1 MQICIDFGTFNQL
14 YLILHSIQPFRMRI
28 RLFSLFLA
36 LTGLLTLSCN
46 RNAVILESTNAKD
59 EVPLLTNL
67 TFRFNK
73 ALVPDSL
80 LNNWDSTEFI
90 SFKPAIRGRFRWES
104 PDILVFSPAAPLTPA
119 TSYSASFT
127 KEVLRYSKFGK
138 VEKGDDI
145 SFHTPYLSVDDLQV
159 FWTAKDE
166 SGKNAYPQVDIYF
179 NYPVKPE
186 EIKDK
191 LNILVDGK
199 ERDFSVVTQSPE
211 NKISVSINGLTLE
224 DKDYQVK
231 VTLGKGVKPVEGNNA
246 TAEDLV
252 ENFNIPSPYILLIQS
267 VEGRHDGQEGTV
279 EIRTS
284 QPLVAE
290 NLKTY
295 IRIDPELNY
304 SVELTESGA
313 LIRSE
318 AFDVE
323 KSYTINFIKGMRG
336 RLGGVL
342 KEEVSQQ
349 VAFGE
354 LESGINFTNG
364 KGVYLSKQG
373 AKNLEIRIVNT
384 PKVKLI
390 VSKVYENNILMAQHY
405 GYSPRERNSFY
416 GEDEYAVEEVSYA
429 SYNDMVLGDV
439 IFEKEIDTRTLP
451 RSSGG
456 HLLNFSQFEDRLK
469 DFNGIYHVQVRSM
482 ESYWL
487 RDSRFVSVSD
497 IGLIA
502 REGVD
507 KMVVFANSIKN
518 ANALSGVNILV
529 YGSNNQLLGTGST
542 NGDGVAEIAL
552 AKKEFS
558 GFKPAMVIAK
568 TADDFNYLPFGST
581 RVNTSRFD
589 VGGKRNNSTGLDTYI
604 YAERDIYRP
613 GEKINFSVIV
623 RDKQWKS
630 PGELPVVMKMLMPN
644 GKELKT
650 FRKTLNEEGSIEG
663 SIDLALSAITGGY
676 TLEVYSSNEVLLGT
690 QNFNVE
696 EFVPDRIRVQ
706 SKLDKEALQ
715 VGETANVQ
723 VTATNF
729 FGPPAA
735 NRKYELEV
743 QVRRQY
749 FSPEKFEGF
758 NFDLQNMS
766 SVFDKQVSEG
776 QTDANGQVSGSYT
789 LSDMMKNMGMLQ
801 AVFYTTV
808 FDETGRPVSRS
819 SSLKLYTQPVFF
831 GIQREGYYYQ
841 PLNTAARFKLAAVN
855 KSGAGT
861 SATAR
866 VQVIKHEY
874 HTNLVK
880 SGGYFRYES
889 QMEDKMMEEKTL
901 TIGTGSSYAY
911 VPRSP
916 GDYEIRVYAPEAN
929 TYVSE
934 SFYSYGNWGWGS
946 ANSTFEVNN
955 EGHVDIAL
963 DKGKNAYFT
972 NESAVVTFKAPF
984 DGRMLVTMETDKLVS
999 YQYVNVEKRTAQL
1012 TLPITADHLPNV
1024 YVTATLIKPHEF
1036 TDMPLTVAHGYQS
1049 LKVEDKGRKMSVEV
1063 VAKKTVRSRTSQEV
1077 RVKAA
1082 PGSYVTLSAVDNGV
1096 LQVSDFKTPDPYAH
1110 FYSKKALQV
1119 NGYDLYPL
1127 LFPEIRGRLSS
1138 TGGDGDLS
1146 MEKRV
1151 NPMPAK
1157 RIKIVSYWSG
1167 IAKANGSGEAVFN
1180 VNIPQFS
1187 GEVRLMAV
1195 AYKGASFGAGENTMT
1210 VADPVVISTALPR
1223 FLSPGDTVT
1232 VPVTLS
1238 NTTAK
1243 AAAVSA
1249 QLKTEGPLKVL
1260 GVASQ
1265 SVNLPANSEGRA
1277 VFRIVADPVIAV
1289 SKLRVEV
1296 NGMGEK
1302 FYDETEIS
1310 IRPASTLQKQTG
1322 SGVAKAGSTQTIR
1335 IGTSDFIPSS
1345 VDYKLVVSRSPVIEW
1360 GKHLEYLVQYP
1371 YGCTEQTVSSAF
1383 PQLYFGDLA
1392 DGMKKKG
1399 VTAMN
1404 ANYNVM
1410 EAIRKIKMRQ
1420 VENGAVTLWDGEGE
1434 AHWWATVYSAHFL
1447 LEARKAGFTVENNLL
1462 DPMLAY
1468 LTNRLRNRET
1478 ITYYYNRDQNR
1489 KIAPKE
1495 VPYSLF
1501 VLALAGRSNIPSMNY
1516 YKSNPDLLAL
1526 DGKYL
1531 LSAAYAV
1538 AGDKKSFNGLL
1549 PVAFAGEESV
1559 SQSGGSF
1566 YSDLRDEG
1574 IALNALLEVDPANKQ
1589 VGVMARHV
1597 SDKLKTREWLST
1609 QERAFG
1615 FLALGKIARTSA
1627 QSTATAEI
1635 RVGGKTMARVEGGS
1649 WTGTKD
1655 VLKGNDIE
1663 IITKGNGQ
1671 LYYYWEAEGI
1681 NATGG
1686 YKEEDSYL
1694 KVRRQFY
1701 DRFGHPISGNTFKQN
1716 DLIVIGISLEKSYSG
1731 SVENIVITDLLPA
1744 GFEIENPRTKEIPG
1758 MDWIKDSYSPA
1769 ALDVRDDRIHFF
1781 VDMFNNR
1788 QTYYYAVRAVSPGY
1802 YRMGP
1807 VSADAMYK
1815 GEYHSYHG
1823 ARMVR
1828 IE

>member
-1 MQICIDFGTFNQL
+1 
-14 YLILHSIQPFRMRI
+14 MRL
-28 RLFSLFLA
+28 RLLSLFL
-36 LTGLLTLSCN
+36 LCTGVLTLSCN
-46 RNAVILESTNAKD
+46 RNAVVLDSTNARD
-59 EVPLLTNL
+59 EVPRLINL
-67 TFRFNK
+67 HFRFSK
-73 ALVPDSL
+73 SLAPDSL
-80 LNNWDSTEFI
+80 LNSWDSTEYIKFE
-90 SFKPAIRGRFRWES
+90 PAIRGRFRWES
-104 PDILVFSPAAPLTPA
+104 PDVLVFSPAAPLAPA
-119 TSYSASFT
+119 TTYKAKMT
-127 KEVLRYSKFGK
+127 NEVLRYSKFGM
-138 VEKGDDI
+138 VEKADKI
-145 SFHTPYLSVDDLQV
+145 EFHTPHLAVDDVQV

-166 SGKNAYPQVDIYF
+166 SGKNAYPQVDLFF
-179 NYPVKPE
+179 NYPVKPD
-186 EIKDK
+186 EIKNK
-191 LNILVDGK
+191 LKITVDGK
-199 ERDFSVVTQSPE
+199 EKEFTLVTQSPE
-211 NKISVSINGLTLE
+211 NKISVSINDLTVE

-231 VTLGKGVKPVEGNNA
+231 VTLAKGIKPLDGNNS
-246 TAEDLV
+246 TPDDLV
-252 ENFNIPSPYILLIQS
+252 ENFNIPSPFVLLIQS
-267 VEGRHDGQEGTV
+267 VEGQHDGQEGSV
-279 EIRTS
+279 VIRTS

-290 NLKTY
+290 NIKTY
-295 IRIDPELNY
+295 IKVDPEINY

-318 AFDVE
+318 GFNVD
-323 KSYTINFIKGMRG
+323 KSYTLNFLKGLRG

-354 LESGINFTNG
+354 LESGINFTNN
-364 KGVYLSKQG
+364 KGIYLSKQG
-373 AKNLEIRIVNT
+373 AKNMEIRITNT

-390 VSKVYENNILMAQHY
+390 ISKVYENNLLLAQRY
-405 GYSPRERNSFY
+405 GYSPREKNAYYSEY
-416 GEDEYAVEEVSYA
+416 EEGEYSYS
-429 SYNDMVLGDV
+429 SYSDMVLGDV
-439 IFEKEIDTRTLP
+439 IYEKEIDTRNLP
-451 RSSGG
+451 RSGGG
-456 HLLNFSQFEDRLK
+456 HLLNFSQFEDRLP
-469 DFNGIYHVQVRSM
+469 DFNGIYHVVVRST
-482 ESYWL
+482 ESYWVQ
-487 RDSRFVSVSD
+487 DSRFVSVSD

-502 REGVD
+502 REGTD
-507 KMVVFANSIKN
+507 KMVVFANSIKT
-518 ANALSGVNILV
+518 ATSLAGVNIMV
-529 YGSNNQLLGTGST
+529 YGGNNQLLGSGAT
-542 NGDGVAEIAL
+542 NSDGVAEIEMT
-552 AKKEFS
+552 KKEYS
-558 GFKPAMVIAK
+558 GFKPAMIIAK
-568 TADDFNYLPFGST
+568 TADDFNYLPFNST
-581 RVNTSRFD
+581 RVNTSRFE
-589 VGGKRNNSTGLDTYI
+589 VGGKRNNPTGLDTYI

-613 GEKINFSVIV
+613 GEKINFSVII
-623 RDKQWKS
+623 RDRQWKS
-630 PGELPVVMKMLMPN
+630 PGEIPVLMKMLMPN

-663 SIDLALSAITGGY
+663 SVDLATSAITGGY

-706 SKLDKEALQ
+706 SKLDKESIQ
-715 VGETANVQ
+715 TGETANVQ

-735 NRKYELEV
+735 NRNYELEI

-749 FSPEKFEGF
+749 FSPEKFEGYNF
-758 NFDLQNMS
+758 NLENMS
-766 SVFDKQVSEG
+766 SIFDKNVSQG

-789 LSDMMKNMGMLQ
+789 LTDVLKNMGLLQ
-801 AVFYTTV
+801 AIFYTTV

-819 SSLKLYTQPVFF
+819 SSLNLYTQPVFY

-841 PLNTAARFKLAAVN
+841 PLNTAAKFKLAAVN
-855 KSGAGT
+855 KSGAAT
-861 SATAR
+861 SASAK

-889 QMEDKMMEEKTL
+889 QKEDKLMEEKTL
-901 TIGTGSSYAY
+901 TIGNGSSYSY

-916 GDYEIRVYAPEAN
+916 GDYEIRVYAPDAN

-946 ANSTFEVNN
+946 SNSTFEVNN
-955 EGHVDIAL
+955 EGHIDIAL
-963 DKGKNAYFT
+963 DKGKNSYFT
-972 NESAVVTFKAPF
+972 NETAVATFKTPF
-984 DGRMLVTMETDKLVS
+984 DGRMLVTMETDKIVS

-1012 TLPITADHLPNV
+1012 SLPISPDHLPNV
-1024 YVTATLIKPHEF
+1024 YVTATLIKPHEM
-1036 TDMPLTVAHGYQS
+1036 TDMPLTVAHGYQN
-1049 LKVEDKGRKMSVEV
+1049 LRVEDKSRKIAVEID
-1063 VAKKTVRSRTSQEV
+1063 AKKTVRSRTSQEIT
-1077 RVKAA
+1077 VKAA

-1096 LQVSDFKTPDPYAH
+1096 LQVSSFKTPDPYDH

-1127 LFPEIRGRLSS
+1127 LLPEVRGRLSS

-1157 RIKIVSYWSG
+1157 RIKVVSFWSG
-1167 IAKANGSGEAVFN
+1167 ISKADGSGVAKFN
-1180 VNIPQFS
+1180 VQVPQFS
-1187 GEVRLMAV
+1187 GEIRLMAV
-1195 AYKGASFGAGENTMT
+1195 AYKGSGFGAGENTMT

-1243 AAAVSA
+1243 AATVSA
-1249 QLKTEGPLKVL
+1249 QLKTDGPLKVL
-1260 GVASQ
+1260 GGNSQ
-1265 SVNLPANSEGRA
+1265 SVNLGPNSEGRA
-1277 VFRIVADPVIAV
+1277 TFRIVADPVMAV
-1289 SKLRVEV
+1289 SKVRVEV

-1302 FYDETEIS
+1302 FFDETEIS
-1310 IRPASTLQKQTG
+1310 VRPASTLQKVTG
-1322 SGVAKAGSTQTIR
+1322 SGVVKAGATQSVQ
-1335 IGTSDFIPSS
+1335 IGTTDFIPSS
-1345 VDYKLVVSRSPVIEW
+1345 VDYKLVVSRSPVLEW
-1360 GKHLEYLVQYP
+1360 GKQLEYLVQYP
-1371 YGCTEQTVSSAF
+1371 YGCTEQTVSAAF
-1383 PQLYFGDLA
+1383 PQLYFGDLV
-1392 DGMKKKG
+1392 DVMNKKG
-1399 VTAMN
+1399 VAASN

-1420 VENGAVTLWDGEGE
+1420 VESGALTLWDGEGYP
-1434 AHWWATVYSAHFL
+1434 HWWTTVYATHFL
-1447 LEARKAGFTVENNLL
+1447 LEARKAGFTVENSLL

-1468 LTNRLRNRET
+1468 LTNQLRYRET
-1478 ITYYYNRDQNR
+1478 IPYYYNRDQNR

-1516 YKSNPDLLAL
+1516 YKANPDLLAL

-1538 AGDKKSFNGLL
+1538 AGDRKSFTNML
-1549 PVAFAGEESV
+1549 PASFAGEESV
-1559 SQSGGSF
+1559 SQAGGSW
-1566 YSDLRDEG
+1566 YSDLRDEAV
-1574 IALNALLEVDPANKQ
+1574 ALNAILEVDPANKQ

-1597 SDKLKTREWLST
+1597 SDKLKSREWLST
-1609 QERAFG
+1609 QERSFG
-1615 FLALGKIARTSA
+1615 FLALGKIARAAA
-1627 QSTATAEI
+1627 QSNATAEI
-1635 RVGGKTMARVEGGS
+1635 KVGGKTIAKVDGGN
-1649 WTGTKD
+1649 WTGDKAA
-1655 VLKGNDIE
+1655 LKGSNIE
-1663 IITKGNGQ
+1663 IVTKGSGQ
-1671 LYYYWEAEGI
+1671 LYFFWEAEGI
-1681 NATGG
+1681 SATGS

-1694 KVRRQFY
+1694 RVRRRFY
-1701 DRFGHPISGNTFKQN
+1701 DRFGKELSGSSFKQN
-1716 DLIVIGISLEKSYSG
+1716 DLVVIGVSLEKSYSG
-1731 SVENIVITDLLPA
+1731 TVENVVITDLLPA

-1758 MDWIKDSYSPA
+1758 MDWIKDGYTPT

-1781 VDMFNNR
+1781 IDMTNNK